1 MAANDGKYLE
11 KAVQSYLE
19 NLMLP
24 TVNWMRLPDSKAARN
39 FLQAQP
45 ADFLISTMVR
55 KPFLFECKSYHRKK
69 SGAMTVSKKFRQY
82 PLMLRW
88 DKAGMPGYLLCHW
101 LPEDELKIFSVID
114 LATPLYDGHTLA
126 ELPDLMEKFI

>member
-45 ADFLISTMVR
+45 ADFLISTNFR
-55 KPFLFECKSYHRKK
+55 NAFLFECKSYHRKK
-69 SGAMTVSKKFRQY
+69 PGAMTVSKKFRQY

-114 LATPLYDGHTLA
+114 LTTPLYDGHTLA